1 MARRGQ
7 YAFSKRQ
14 RERRRDEKT
23 KKKQEMKALRD
34 AVRYVSVDIQAG
46 RSGPAT
52 GARFDLTPDAAAH
65 LAALLTEHLG
75 DATEGVVI
83 RIEPDL
89 EGLALVP
96 GRWGPHDIT
105 FRHGNLRVLA
115 LEEQVAERLTG
126 RVLDV
131 VEEPSD
137 DPEEPQISLVI
148 K

>member
-1 MARRGQ
+1 LARRGQ

-23 KKKQEMKALRD
+23 KKKQEMKALRE
-34 AVRYVSVDIQAG
+34 AVKYVSVDVQPD
-46 RSGPAT
+46 RTSPAT
-52 GARFDLTPDAAAH
+52 GARFDVTPGAAAH

-75 DATEGVVI
+75 DSTEGVVV

-115 LEEQVAERLTG
+115 LEDTVAERLTG
-126 RVLDV
+126 RVLDL

-137 DPEEPQISLVI
+137 DPDEPDLSLVI